1 MIVVNYGSPLVTQ
14 EYLLTIL
21 INILLPAFAAYRI
34 HIGRKILQT
43 ETYTITKKIDPLVF
57 MSKTEEITFTG
68 KAARFIGYETLGV
81 GIVVLV
87 LLFTNLLFS
96 LVDAQ
101 ILFLI
106 VMMITVALDVFAHQ
120 KGYSMYL
127 EVSRH

>member
-1 MIVVNYGSPLVTQ
+1 MTQ
-14 EYLLTIL
+14 DNLLTIL
-21 INILLPAFAAYRI
+21 IHIVIPVFAVYRI

-43 ETYTITKKIDPLVF
+43 ETYTITKKVDPLVF
-57 MSKTEEITFTG
+57 LSEVKEITFVG
-68 KAARFIGYETLGV
+68 KVARFIGYETLGV

-127 EVSRH
+127 EASRNY

>member
-1 MIVVNYGSPLVTQ
+1 
-14 EYLLTIL
+14 
-21 INILLPAFAAYRI
+21 
-34 HIGRKILQT
+34 
-43 ETYTITKKIDPLVF
+43 

-101 ILFLI
+101 ILFFI
-106 VMMITVALDVFAHQ
+106 VLMITVALDVFVHQ

-127 EVSRH
+127 EAPRN